1 MPPKRK
7 SEGPDE
13 QPPVKRPRGRPPKKK
28 KEALS
33 DSSGDALSLS
43 SASTPTAEDS
53 DVELVEGAT
62 QELLG
67 RGGSSGRS
75 SSRGVAAGDG
85 DEDFEEEDDDDEE
98 EEESLGPLDVVIP
111 LQNKEV
117 DDHEVP
123 LDTEWTDFLEIVAE
137 SLDIRTSSV
146 QMAYKLSTEKA
157 GDAPHALGT
166 KKQYKRLIKAA
177 TEELRRRA
185 ALAPSKQPKTAYKV
199 LIIDKREIV
208 QGAEVEKTGKGKG
221 SGKPASKTKKRTRVP
236 DDDEPTDAA
245 DQKPTTSEEHMAKLR
260 EALWCD
266 KHKSLCICTKEHP
279 EHIEVSDRD
288 SGLWT
293 VILAAGKHHSYT
305 TPPAVLGL
313 NVAQVSRMPPPSRR
327 QQTRDYGPRAGPYGR
342 PPPPGYHGYTPYD
355 YGEPYGYAPYGQP
368 RYGWPGPGHD
378 DGHHHA
384 IDAPSRGRRDDTQ
397 ARSGPSRRDE
407 EVFGGDGEPPVELGA
422 EDGNGDQSHGA
433 AVDRERKQADSTD
446 AEKAPAPV
454 SRNRRKEVP
463 DFDRPTIYPMISD
476 WLKELDADP
485 DRGADNRNFGQFTAG
500 FAENGLHRLHELE
513 DETAVTLV
521 PMFGG
526 AMNRGTAKVLLGYV
540 KKDLAA
546 SRAKEEEF
554 VAFMNHETD

>member
-75 SSRGVAAGDG
+75 SSSRGVAAGDG
-85 DEDFEEEDDDDEE
+85 DKDFEEEDDDDEE

-166 KKQYKRLIKAA
+166 EKQYKRLIKAA

-221 SGKPASKTKKRTRVP
+221 SAKPASKTKKRTRVP

-305 TPPAVLGL
+305 TPPAVHRRRDTTDTRRTTTE
-313 NVAQVSRMPPPSRR
+313 SRMVMR
-327 QQTRDYGPRAGPYGR
+327 
-342 PPPPGYHGYTPYD
+342 H
-355 YGEPYGYAPYGQP
+355 
-368 RYGWPGPGHD
+368 
-378 DGHHHA
+378 
-384 IDAPSRGRRDDTQ
+384 APSRGRRDDTQ

-407 EVFGGDGEPPVELGA
+407 EVFGGDREPPVELGA

-433 AVDRERKQADSTD
+433 AIDRERKQADSTD

-500 FAENGLHRLHELE
+500 FTENGLHRLHELE